1 MASFLP
7 PGGPKG
13 ACAWDGEQWAC
24 CVPHLSPRQNIV
36 SAAFGLWGDGVG
48 EEVVR
53 DTEEPPGRPLGS
65 PRFKEG
71 P

>member
-1 MASFLP
+1 M
-7 PGGPKG
+7 G
-13 ACAWDGEQWAC
+13 ACAWDGAQGAC
-24 CVPHLSPRQNIV
+24 CAPHLSPCQNRV
-36 SAAFGLWGDGVG
+36 SAALGLWGDGVG

-53 DTEEPPGRPLGS
+53 DTEEPPEGPLGS